1 MAGASNNPGARC
13 TLQEPIGS
21 GPLNIKQHGWV
32 ALAVVLWINAMVP
45 VAKAELSLQ
54 DKDDIARVEYYL
66 NSVKTLSADF
76 IQISPDSS
84 ISRGRFYLKRPGRL
98 RFEYDP
104 PAPILIVADGT
115 YVNYFDVELGQLSQ
129 IGVYSTSLGII
140 VAKKVNLDERIAVTS
155 VKRDAA
161 VISLTTIDTEEP
173 GRGTLTLIFS
183 ERPLELR
190 KWKIIDPQGLLTT
203 IALDKVSINRE
214 LDPGLFIFHQPDSV
228 EDINTQ

>member
-1 MAGASNNPGARC
+1 
-13 TLQEPIGS
+13 
-21 GPLNIKQHGWV
+21 LNIKQHGWV